1 MEVKDRASRMRAFYM
16 EQRQKND
23 LLSEKE
29 KAILR
34 KYRADERRGWKW

>member
-34 KYRADERRGWKW
+34 KHRAEQRRGWK